1 MALGPTTVLEP
12 TRGSH
17 HVSATLPPCM
27 GFALLLSAVCV
38 PVSLRVDGLAS
49 KLGQRSTLTSWSAG
63 VIWGRAA
70 LLVGSSQS
78 SACLRLSDKLRF
90 PLGGLGVSFCHA
102 LPPPTFA

>member
-12 TRGSH
+12 THGSH

-38 PVSLRVDGLAS
+38 PVSLMVDGLAS
-49 KLGQRSTLTSWSAG
+49 NLGQRSTLTSWSAG

-70 LLVGSSQS
+70 SSRRRAHVHAHMRVRRMCYEHYYGSLWRHS
-78 SACLRLSDKLRF
+78 
-90 PLGGLGVSFCHA
+90 
-102 LPPPTFA
+102 